1 MSSEANKTLV
11 RRYLDQVVNRRDR
24 AAAEELVAPNLV
36 FTSPY
41 TPEPVRDRET
51 FLEML
56 GAVHAGIAD
65 FKLVEHA
72 MLAEG
77 DLVASRWTVYGT
89 HAGPLGPFPPT
100 GKKLAISGLSIYRI
114 ADGKIV
120 AGWVQDDTMALL
132 AANAAEAAAAARS
145 A

>member
-1 MSSEANKTLV
+1 MSSEANKALL
-11 RRYLDQVVNRRDR
+11 RRYFDQVVNRVDR
-24 AAAEELVAPNLV
+24 AAAEELVASDLV

-41 TPEPVRDRET
+41 TPEPTRDRES
-51 FLEML
+51 FLGML
-56 GAVHAGIAD
+56 AAVHTALPD
-65 FKLVEHA
+65 FHLVDHA
-72 MLAEG
+72 VVAEG